1 MTEDELTSAIETT
14 MRAAHQA
21 CQPYYLQLAHLW
33 LPGAPVLR
41 TETLIS
47 SKPIGTHAQV
57 DRLSIALIA
66 ENAPATPAGS

>member
-1 MTEDELTSAIETT
+1 MTEDQLLSAIETT

-33 LPGAPVLR
+33 LPSAPVLR
-41 TETLIS
+41 SQTWIS

-57 DRLSIALIA
+57 DHLSIVLMAD
-66 ENAPATPAGS
+66 APAPPAGT